1 MNASYSRG
9 SVRAVSCA
17 GAKRPRVI
25 QRVLPALL
33 LIALAAGHG
42 AAALEV
48 TPSTSIGLFYQPDA
62 PQVTTLWR
70 QGDIGRRLQ
79 LRGRVLSTD
88 GSPVT
93 NALVELWHADGAGN
107 VDESRY
113 RASQRTGDDGYFGIR
128 TVLPGHIEMARYN
141 DVFGPRHI
149 HIVVTHPDHP
159 RLVSLIYFKGDER
172 LPGTPYPELAIALD
186 ETGTGDTAVLFGAV
200 EIVLP

>member
-1 MNASYSRG
+1 MYRSPIR
-9 SVRAVSCA
+9 R
-17 GAKRPRVI
+17 
-25 QRVLPALL
+25 ALL
-33 LIALAAGHG
+33 TTLLLAAIG
-42 AAALEV
+42 ACPLTLALEI
-48 TPSTSIGLFYQPDA
+48 TPSTSIGLFYQPNA

-70 QGDIGRRLQ
+70 PGDTGQRLQ
-79 LRGRVLSTD
+79 LRGRVLSQS
-88 GSPVT
+88 GAPVS

-113 RASQRTGDDGYFGIR
+113 RASQRTSNDGYFGIK

-149 HIVVTHPDHP
+149 HIVVTHPDHA

-172 LPGTPYPELAIALD
+172 LVNTPYPELAIALD
-186 ETGTGDTAVLFGAV
+186 ETGSGDDAVLFGAV